1 MVSTSLSRCR
11 VHRRSTFSR
20 AEHVCSLADAERSQP
35 IGVLGAEL
43 LHVQGAPP
51 VPLAGGRPCDR
62 PRESRLL
69 DQASAG
75 CDRKSARDRGRCEL
89 LDLLHQIRRRDR
101 IILHDL
107 ATGETVVG
115 QAAD

>member
-43 LHVQGAPP
+43 LKMQGAP
-51 VPLAGGRPCDR
+51 GGAPCGWT
-62 PRESRLL
+62 SL
-69 DQASAG
+69 
-75 CDRKSARDRGRCEL
+75 
-89 LDLLHQIRRRDR
+89 
-101 IILHDL
+101 
-107 ATGETVVG
+107 
-115 QAAD
+115 

>member
-43 LHVQGAPP
+43 LHVQGAPG

-69 DQASAG
+69 DRARAS
-75 CDRKSARDRGRCEL
+75 CDRRPVP
-89 LDLLHQIRRRDR
+89 DLEREIPQLPI
-101 IILHDL
+101 
-107 ATGETVVG
+107 
-115 QAAD
+115 